1 VPWLSQGHTIKITIK
16 YMNKT
21 MKNNMSLQNKI
32 TWYNIDEKGYINK
45 SLINQGAVYIYMKIP
60 SLDKKASYYVGSSVQ
75 LASRISS
82 HRSLIIH
89 WDNYK
94 KIGSPIFL

>member
-1 VPWLSQGHTIKITIK
+1 
-16 YMNKT
+16 
-21 MKNNMSLQNKI
+21 
-32 TWYNIDEKGYINK
+32 
-45 SLINQGAVYIYMKIP
+45 MKIP

-89 WDNYK
+89 GDNYK
-94 KIGSPIFL
+94 KIGSPIFYRSVRKHG